1 MKRTKILL
9 YAIAIVV
16 AVITV
21 ITFSD
26 TYALFENNATGVV
39 NSQIGKWII
48 KISNQ
53 TITDGLDEEIE
64 INNFIYSNANTVAS
78 GVIAPGG
85 SAYFDLIFD
94 ATLCDVAVKYD
105 VTFRVNEID
114 YEDNIGISVQ
124 NLNAGSTIRTDVNTY
139 SGVIG
144 LSSGN
149 NNTSTI
155 RVNLN
160 WTDDANYNESDTE
173 LGTVAGNHLTVP
185 ITVHVIQYL
194 GEQIV
199 EYQEPE
205 DPEDPEEPEE
215 P

>member
-1 MKRTKILL
+1 MKKTKILL
-9 YAIAIVV
+9 YALAIVV

-26 TYALFENNATGVV
+26 TYALFETNASGVV
-39 NSQIGKWII
+39 NSQIGKWVI

-53 TITDGLDEEIE
+53 TITDGLNEEIE
-64 INNFIYSNANTVAS
+64 INNFVYSSSNTVAS

-85 SAYFDLIFD
+85 SAYFDLVFD

-105 VTFRVNEID
+105 ITFRVEDID

-144 LSSGN
+144 LSTGSN
-149 NNTSTI
+149 DDTATI

-160 WTDDANYNESDTE
+160 WTNDPNYDESDTE
-173 LGTVAGNHLTVP
+173 LGIVEGNHLSVP

-205 DPEDPEEPEE
+205 PEEPEPEE

>member
-1 MKRTKILL
+1 MKKTKILL
-9 YAIAIVV
+9 YALAIVV

-26 TYALFENNATGVV
+26 TYALFETNASGVV
-39 NSQIGKWII
+39 NSQIGKWVI

-53 TITDGLDEEIE
+53 TITDGLNEEIE
-64 INNFIYSNANTVAS
+64 INNFVYSSSNTVAS
-78 GVIAPGG
+78 GAIAPGG
-85 SAYFDLIFD
+85 SAYFDLVFD

-105 VTFRVNEID
+105 ITFRVEDID

-144 LSSGN
+144 LSTGSN
-149 NNTSTI
+149 DDTATI

-160 WTDDANYNESDTE
+160 WTNDPNYDESDTE
-173 LGTVAGNHLTVP
+173 LGIVEGNHLSVP

-205 DPEDPEEPEE
+205 PEEPEPEE

>member
-1 MKRTKILL
+1 MKKTKILL
-9 YAIAIVV
+9 YALAIVV

-26 TYALFENNATGVV
+26 TYALFETNASGVV
-39 NSQIGKWII
+39 NSQIGKWVI
-48 KISNQ
+48 KISSQ
-53 TITDGLDEEIE
+53 TITDGLNEEIE
-64 INNFIYSNANTVAS
+64 INNFVYSSSNTVAS

-85 SAYFDLIFD
+85 SAYFDLVFD

-105 VTFRVNEID
+105 ITFRVEDID

-144 LSSGN
+144 LSTGSN
-149 NNTSTI
+149 DDTATI

-160 WTDDANYNESDTE
+160 WTNDPNYDESDTE
-173 LGTVAGNHLTVP
+173 LGIVEGNHLSVP
-185 ITVHVIQYL
+185 ITVHAIQYL

-205 DPEDPEEPEE
+205 PEEPEPEE